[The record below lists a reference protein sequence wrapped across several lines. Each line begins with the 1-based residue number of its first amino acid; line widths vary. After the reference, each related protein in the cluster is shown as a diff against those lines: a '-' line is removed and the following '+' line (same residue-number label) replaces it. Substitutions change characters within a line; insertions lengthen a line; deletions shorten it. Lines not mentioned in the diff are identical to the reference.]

1 MSAAT
6 IHCDG
11 AAQTSFV
18 EVAALRWGK
27 GHPGLWAVF
36 FLLSGADR
44 EANLINVWE
53 TAVIDDFG
61 NLVRVPQ

>member
-18 EVAALRWGK
+18 EVAALRWGE

-36 FLLSGADR
+36 FLLSRADH
-44 EANLINVWE
+44 EAALIKVWE

-61 NLVRVPQ
+61 NLVRMPR